1 MLYILR
7 DDRYIL
13 RSDVTKRLVEIDDD
27 LLARAKEAAG
37 AETIKATVETA
48 LRRLADQETV
58 LRHLRRLRRP
68 GALDLDRIEQARR
81 PRGSMK
87 NE

>member
-1 MLYILR
+1 VLYILR